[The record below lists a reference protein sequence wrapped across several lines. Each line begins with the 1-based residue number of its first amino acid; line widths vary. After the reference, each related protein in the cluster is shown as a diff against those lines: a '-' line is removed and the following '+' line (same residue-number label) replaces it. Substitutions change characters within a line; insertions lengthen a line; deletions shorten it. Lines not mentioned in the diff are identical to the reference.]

1 MPRAPFSPA
10 VPSYSAHL
18 RVFEPLEAFDEPER
32 RRWQAYVDA
41 GADRQRAQQREHVA
55 GLRRLLSTP
64 PAPVPATESVEALVH
79 RAGEVALICPL
90 QTRLRSWHALDGLV
104 QTLSGIALDAVMSP
118 AQLARDAE
126 AREAWLG
133 GARDVRVRTRT
144 ATWEV
149 PLSWFVL
156 VETSERVDGPEPVDG
171 PERVDCSERF
181 DGSERVEECERQGGA
196 DAVASAP
203 SRRYL
208 ATMAKA
214 RTRAA
219 RALRTL
225 RDSLGQQA
233 TLTGEVEE
241 LARWLELFHPHALV
255 ELDYGGVA
263 RLLGAAELA
272 ADDSPSDLQ
281 LGLESLAAA
290 DTIGAAAAHR
300 RLTRRWGRVRAMA
313 RAS

>member
-1 MPRAPFSPA
+1 M
-10 VPSYSAHL
+10 
-18 RVFEPLEAFDEPER
+18 EAFDEPER
-32 RRWQAYVDA
+32 RRWRAYVDA
-41 GADRQRAQQREHVA
+41 GADRQRAQQREHVT

-79 RAGEVALICPL
+79 RADDVILLCPL

-104 QTLSGIALDAVMSP
+104 HTLSAVALEAVVPRS
-118 AQLARDAE
+118 QLAQDEA
-126 AREAWLG
+126 AREGWLR
-133 GARDVRVRTRT
+133 GAGDVRVRTRT

-156 VETSERVDGPEPVDG
+156 VDASERVD
-171 PERVDCSERF
+171 S
-181 DGSERVEECERQGGA
+181 SERVEECERQRGA
-196 DAVASAP
+196 GAVAAAS
-203 SRRYL
+203 SLRYL
-208 ATMAKA
+208 TPMAKA

-225 RDSLGQQA
+225 RNSLGEQVA
-233 TLTGEVEE
+233 LTGEVEE

-263 RLLGAAELA
+263 GLLGDVELT
-272 ADDSPSDLQ
+272 ADDSPSDMQ

-290 DTIGAAAAHR
+290 DTTGAAAAHR
-300 RLTRRWGRVRAMA
+300 RLSRRWGRVRALA